1 MQAEWEKLSNQ
12 ARFIKMIIDGQLV
25 VSKKKKTVL
34 VSELK
39 AKGFKAIPKV
49 VDARKEGEFEAVVEN
64 QGRTEEENDEDQA
77 IGATDYDYLLGVSPV
92 NLSLEFLMLTS
103 ADGNLVSD

>member
-25 VSKKKKTVL
+25 VSRKRKHVL
-34 VSELK
+34 VTELK
-39 AKGFKAIPKV
+39 AKDFLRIPRI

-64 QGRTEEENDEDQA
+64 EGRTEEEAEEDRA
-77 IGATDYDYLLGVSPV
+77 IGATDYDYLLGVSNNEPMSMARFAYPIRW
-92 NLSLEFLMLTS
+92 LFGL
-103 ADGNLVSD
+103 